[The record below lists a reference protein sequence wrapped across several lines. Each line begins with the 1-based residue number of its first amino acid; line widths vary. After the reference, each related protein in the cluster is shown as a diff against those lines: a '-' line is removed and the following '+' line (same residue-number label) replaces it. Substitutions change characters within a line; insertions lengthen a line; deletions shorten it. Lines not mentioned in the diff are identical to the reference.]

1 MCWIY
6 IQGRTHICTLYIVYM
21 VFKLSCSVTCH
32 AHVHTT
38 KQPTPVLI
46 HRFTTSRALMLT
58 PQSPKCSQ
66 ALAHCPPPLPRGPW
80 GPLCNTFDARPI
92 SFVLHVTLGCQMSTW
107 VVGPDLSSAQS
118 SFILS
123 KKTSSTPDGTDA
135 INSHCMMYNAWHNH
149 IHTVHWK
156 IRCRAILRLTL
167 NKSSM
172 ALTLPNSLRIR
183 FLAPKLCLHNSDCGC
198 LRLGMPGDAV
208 DVHNIVCLRL

>member
-6 IQGRTHICTLYIVYM
+6 IQGCTHICTLYIVYM

-38 KQPTPVLI
+38 KQSTPVLI

-66 ALAHCPPPLPRGPW
+66 ALAHLPPPPRGPW

-107 VVGPDLSSAQS
+107 VVEPDLSSAQS

-123 KKTSSTPDGTDA
+123 KK
-135 INSHCMMYNAWHNH
+135 HHQ
-149 IHTVHWK
+149 
-156 IRCRAILRLTL
+156 LL
-167 NKSSM
+167 M
-172 ALTLPNSLRIR
+172 ALMQSTLTAWCIMHDITIYIQYIGKS
-183 FLAPKLCLHNSDCGC
+183 
-198 LRLGMPGDAV
+198 AV
-208 DVHNIVCLRL
+208 EPFSGSHWTKVQWH